1 MERVLLA
8 ILYRKARKEDA
19 LFMAGL
25 VRAAAGGVVEYL
37 FHELVPGVTP
47 VQAVASG
54 LEREGGFHSYRN
66 AIVAEHQETV
76 VGVALAYP
84 SQHHRI
90 TPAMRKFFP
99 RERLEH
105 LRCFYEARVEESL
118 YLDSLAVDP
127 GFQRRGIGTGLI
139 HRIQQQAQGMGL
151 HSLSLMVF
159 ADNHVALQLYEK
171 MGFELVQRVDLAPH
185 AVIPHE
191 GGCLLLRCDVRSGS
205 GAQQ

>member
-1 MERVLLA
+1 MERVFLE
-8 ILYRKARKEDA
+8 ILYRKGRKEDA

-54 LEREGGFHSYRN
+54 LEREDGFHSYRN
-66 AIVAEHQETV
+66 ALVAVHQEAV

-84 SQHHRI
+84 SRHHRV
-90 TPAMRKFFP
+90 TPEMEKFFP
-99 RERLEH
+99 KERLEH

-118 YLDSLAVDP
+118 YLDSLAVEP
-127 GFQRRGIGTGLI
+127 GFQRRGIGAGLI
-139 HRIQQQAQGMGL
+139 HGIQQKAKQMGI
-151 HSLSLMVF
+151 HAVSLMVF
-159 ADNHVALQLYEK
+159 ADNDAALQLYEK

-185 AVIPHE
+185 ALIPHE
-191 GGCLLLRCDVRSGS
+191 GGCLLLRCDVSSGS
-205 GAQQ
+205 GEQE